1 MYVCERQLAIRKLNF
16 DSGRY
21 RELVNG
27 IGLDCADRLAVD
39 LDVLDLIAGVRF
51 EGEGDRLA
59 DMLECQLWLDRAVL
73 ANLQNLTQQLIDI
86 LFGADVRSAEPA
98 VVVGSIAKRRVIRI
112 VKPVGDFSVQFLRP

>member
-39 LDVLDLIAGVRF
+39 LDILDLIAGVRF

-59 DMLECQLWLDRAVL
+59 DMLERQLRFDRAT
-73 ANLQNLTQQLIDI
+73 AT
-86 LFGADVRSAEPA
+86 
-98 VVVGSIAKRRVIRI
+98 
-112 VKPVGDFSVQFLRP
+112 